1 MMKSLLHGWGLALLL
16 LVAAPAAA
24 QPGGGPHGRPGAGV
38 EAERRPFEV
47 LLGARRELGLTDAQV
62 ARLQGIARELRARNQ
77 PLRERL
83 GAEVTRMRESRRAE
97 LERELRSL
105 SPEERRARLHELME
119 RQPRRDLPPHLRPV
133 AEEMRRNI
141 RQATRQ
147 AQQVLTPGQRMRAR
161 KMLGEHRERLRE
173 RRPGREREHRP
184 RERRH

>member
-1 MMKSLLHGWGLALLL
+1 MKKTLLHRWMLALL

-24 QPGGGPHGRPGAGV
+24 QPGGGPHGRPAAGV

-47 LLGARRELGLTDAQV
+47 LLRARQELQLTDAQV
-62 ARLQGIARELRARNQ
+62 ARLHGIARELRARNQ

-83 GAEVTRMRESRRAE
+83 GAEVMRM
-97 LERELRSL
+97 RELRSL

-119 RQPRRDLPPHLRPV
+119 QQPRRDLPPHMRPV

-147 AQQVLTPGQRMRAR
+147 AQQVLTPQQRMRAR
-161 KMLGEHRERLRE
+161 RMFGEHRERMRE
-173 RRPGREREHRP
+173 RRPGAPREHRP
-184 RERRH
+184 RDRRL